1 MTNMKIDYKGN
12 IVILSDITQIND
24 TNYWQIT
31 QIERDS
37 IERNI
42 EFINI
47 KVLIDDKKTI
57 FFLMENAFIFKSREE
72 NFYIFEKKCQNIK
85 SLRLS
90 LTKDCNYKCF
100 FCHGEGSK
108 MTDKREDKSRDE
120 IYSLIKEA
128 IKNNYTDIT
137 FTGGEPLLKSND
149 IIWYLSKL
157 SEDKLKPYITIVTN
171 GSLIKD
177 KLLDAIENYVGDNKE
192 LFKFNFSMHSL
203 KNDVYLKIVLPDYE
217 ENKKIKEKNLLEKVK
232 ENIKKIKSR
241 NLMVKLNFVLLKD
254 INTSKEDIGEILDFA
269 YENKVDYIKFLEL
282 LVTED
287 LIEKGMYKYYLT
299 LDSLL
304 DEWKDKLVF
313 HKRTTRRD
321 EYLYKG
327 KTKVELQQ
335 CICME
340 GCARCLINTSVFLTS
355 ESKYFPCFLKPEKV
369 LEVNPTE
376 LISKIEE
383 GTEYVKELGKEYG
396 NGSPILVRN
405 KEHVEEKEEYYYI
418 SKREFKKSEIE
429 KILKDSSYEI
439 VNKRNF
445 KEIYLKSSSTNKE
458 EYLKKG
464 KIYKFYENSE
474 EKDFIETLQ
483 EIKYVE
489 EEKKFLIKFLNK
501 KIGYENKKIP
511 KEKIQDYLDY
521 LKDFNLKVF
530 LDLEWDTTLYKK
542 GSHSISLG
550 SVGQIDDV
558 AERILS
564 IGGRP
569 YGTLKDYLALTT
581 IKEAENKEIGVHDVL
596 VSVKAEFEGMLNLVK
611 EIKAAADEENDYGT
625 SAMVDEYISNYEKNL
640 WMLNAYLK
648 EI

>member
-1 MTNMKIDYKGN
+1 MENMKIDYKDN
-12 IVILSDITQIND
+12 ITILSNITQIDD
-24 TNYWQIT
+24 TNYWEIT
-31 QIERDS
+31 RIERDS
-37 IERNI
+37 VEKNI

-47 KVLIDDKKTI
+47 KVSIGDKKTI
-57 FFLMENAFIFKSREE
+57 FFLMENAFTFKSREE

-85 SLRLS
+85 SLRVS
-90 LTKDCNYKCF
+90 LTGECNYKCF

-157 SEDKLKPYITIVTN
+157 SEDNLKPYITIVTN
-171 GSLIKD
+171 GSLIED
-177 KLLDAIENYVGDNKE
+177 KLLDAIENYVEDNKE

-203 KNDVYLKIVLPDYE
+203 KNDVYLKIVRPV
-217 ENKKIKEKNLLEKVK
+217 IKAIPTDKESLLELVK
-232 ENIKKIKSR
+232 KNIKKIKAR
-241 NLMVKLNFVLLKD
+241 DLIIKLNFVLLKD
-254 INTSKEDIGEILDFA
+254 VNTSEEDIKGILDFA
-269 YENKVDYIKFLEL
+269 YENRVDYIKFLEL

-304 DEWKDKLVF
+304 NQLKDKLVF

-327 KTKVELQQ
+327 KTKIELQQ

-340 GCARCLINTSVFLTS
+340 GCAKCLINTSVFLTS

-369 LEVNPTE
+369 LEVNSTE
-376 LISKIEE
+376 LITKIEE
-383 GTEYVKELGKEYG
+383 GTEYVKKLGKEYG

-405 KEHVEEKEEYYYI
+405 KEQIEEKEEYYYI
-418 SKREFKKSEIE
+418 SKKEFEKSEIE

-439 VNKRNF
+439 INKRNF
-445 KEIYLKSSSTNKE
+445 KEKYIKDSSLNNE
-458 EYLKKG
+458 DYLKKG
-464 KIYKFYENSE
+464 KIYKFFENSE
-474 EKDFIETLQ
+474 ESGFIESLQ
-483 EIKYVE
+483 EIEYI
-489 EEKKFLIKFLNK
+489 EEKKKFKVKFLNK

-521 LKDFNLKVF
+521 LKDFNLEVF
-530 LDLEWDTTLYKK
+530 LELEWDTTLYKK
-542 GSHSISLG
+542 DSHSISLG
-550 SVGQIDDV
+550 FVKS
-558 AERILS
+558 
-564 IGGRP
+564 
-569 YGTLKDYLALTT
+569 K
-581 IKEAENKEIGVHDVL
+581 IKNKEKIIFM
-596 VSVKAEFEGMLNLVK
+596 SNQKFE
-611 EIKAAADEENDYGT
+611 DEEIIQKLKLSGLEEPVL
-625 SAMVDEYISNYEKNL
+625 AYI
-640 WMLNAYLK
+640 LK
-648 EI
+648 

>member
-1 MTNMKIDYKGN
+1 MENMKIDYKDN
-12 IVILSDITQIND
+12 ITILSNITQIND
-24 TNYWQIT
+24 TNYWKIT
-31 QIERDS
+31 QIERAS
-37 IERNI
+37 IEKNI

-47 KVLIDDKKTI
+47 KVSIGDKKTI
-57 FFLMENAFIFKSREE
+57 FFLMENAFTFKSREE

-85 SLRLS
+85 SLRVS
-90 LTKDCNYKCF
+90 LTGECNYKCF

-108 MTDKREDKSRDE
+108 MGDKREENSKE
-120 IYSLIKEA
+120 EMYSLIKEA

-177 KLLDAIENYVGDNKE
+177 ELLDAIENYVGDNKE

-203 KNDVYLKIVLPDYE
+203 KSDIYLKIVRPV
-217 ENKKIKEKNLLEKVK
+217 IKAIPTDKETLLELVK
-232 ENIKKIKSR
+232 ENIKKIKTR
-241 NLMVKLNFVLLKD
+241 DLIIKLNFVLLKD
-254 INTSKEDIGEILDFA
+254 VNTSKNDIKEILDFA

-287 LIEKGMYKYYLT
+287 LIKQGMYKFYIT

-340 GCARCLINTSVFLTS
+340 GCAKCLINTSVFLSS

-369 LEVNPTE
+369 LEVNSTE

-383 GTEYVKELGKEYG
+383 GTEYVKELGKKYG

-405 KEHVEEKEEYYYI
+405 KEHIEEKEEYYYI
-418 SKREFKKSEIE
+418 SKKVFEKEEIE
-429 KILKDSSYEI
+429 NILDSFLYKIAS
-439 VNKRNF
+439 KRNF
-445 KEIYLKSSSTNKE
+445 KEKYLKTISMDKE
-458 EYLKKG
+458 DYFKQG
-464 KIYKFYENSE
+464 KIYKFYKNSE
-474 EKDFIETLQ
+474 EKNFIETLQ

-489 EEKKFLIKFLNK
+489 EEKKFLIKFLNR
-501 KIGYENKKIP
+501 KIGYENKKSP

-521 LKDFNLKVF
+521 LKDFNLEVF
-530 LDLEWDTTLYKK
+530 LELEWDTTLYKK

-550 SVGQIDDV
+550 SVK
-558 AERILS
+558 S
-564 IGGRP
+564 K
-569 YGTLKDYLALTT
+569 LK
-581 IKEAENKEIGVHDVL
+581 NKEKITFMSNQKFEDEKIIQKLELTQLEEPVL
-596 VSVKAEFEGMLNLVK
+596 
-611 EIKAAADEENDYGT
+611 T
-625 SAMVDEYISNYEKNL
+625 YISK
-640 WMLNAYLK
+640 
-648 EI
+648 

>member
-1 MTNMKIDYKGN
+1 MENMKIDYKDN
-12 IVILSDITQIND
+12 ITILSNITQIND
-24 TNYWQIT
+24 TNYWEIT

-37 IERNI
+37 VEKNI

-47 KVLIDDKKTI
+47 KVSISDKKTI
-57 FFLMENAFIFKSREE
+57 FFLMENGYTFKSREE

-108 MTDKREDKSRDE
+108 MTDKREDKSKDK

-137 FTGGEPLLKSND
+137 FTGGEPLLKLDD
-149 IIWYLSKL
+149 IIWYLNKL

-171 GSLIKD
+171 GSLIED
-177 KLLDAIENYVGDNKE
+177 KLLDAIENYVEDNKE

-203 KNDVYLKIVLPDYE
+203 KSDIYLGIVRPV
-217 ENKKIKEKNLLEKVK
+217 IKAIPTDKETLLELVK
-232 ENIKKIKSR
+232 ENIKKIKAR
-241 NLMVKLNFVLLKD
+241 DLIIKLNFVLLKD
-254 INTSKEDIGEILDFA
+254 VNTSKNDIKEILDFA

-287 LIEKGMYKYYLT
+287 LIKQGMYKFYIT
-299 LDSLL
+299 LGSLL
-304 DEWKDKLVF
+304 NEWKDELVF
-313 HKRTTRRD
+313 YKRTTRRY

-340 GCARCLINTSVFLTS
+340 GCAKCLINTSVFLTS

-369 LEVNPTE
+369 LEVNSAE

-383 GTEYVKELGKEYG
+383 GTEYIKELGKEYG
-396 NGSPILVRN
+396 NGSPILIRN
-405 KEHVEEKEEYYYI
+405 KEQIEEKEEYYYI
-418 SKREFKKSEIE
+418 PKKGFKKSEIE

-445 KEIYLKSSSTNKE
+445 EEKYIKDSSLNKE
-458 EYLKKG
+458 DYLKKG
-464 KIYKFYENSE
+464 KIYKFFENSE
-474 EKDFIETLQ
+474 EKGFIESLQ
-483 EIKYVE
+483 EIEYIE
-489 EEKKFLIKFLNK
+489 ENKKFKVKFLNK

-511 KEKIQDYLDY
+511 KEKIQSYLNY
-521 LKDFNLKVF
+521 LKDFDLEVF
-530 LDLEWDTTLYKK
+530 LELEWDTTLYKK
-542 GSHSISLG
+542 GSHYISLG
-550 SVGQIDDV
+550 FVKSK
-558 AERILS
+558 LS
-564 IGGRP
+564 
-569 YGTLKDYLALTT
+569 
-581 IKEAENKEIGVHDVL
+581 NKEKIIFMTSQKFEDKELIQKLELSALEEAVL
-596 VSVKAEFEGMLNLVK
+596 A
-611 EIKAAADEENDYGT
+611 
-625 SAMVDEYISNYEKNL
+625 YI
-640 WMLNAYLK
+640 LK
-648 EI
+648 

>member
-1 MTNMKIDYKGN
+1 MENMKKIDYKNN
-12 IVILSDITQIND
+12 IVMLSNITQIND
-24 TNYWQIT
+24 TNYWEIT

-37 IERNI
+37 VEKNI

-47 KVLIDDKKTI
+47 KVSIGDKKTI
-57 FFLMENAFIFKSREE
+57 FFLMENGYTFKSKED
-72 NFYIFEKKCQNIK
+72 NFYTFEKKCQNIK
-85 SLRLS
+85 SLRIS
-90 LTKDCNYKCF
+90 LTGECNYKCF

-108 MTDKREDKSRDE
+108 MDEKRNENSKEE

-171 GSLIKD
+171 GSLIED
-177 KLLDAIENYVGDNKE
+177 KLLDAIENYVEDNKE

-203 KNDVYLKIVLPDYE
+203 KSDIYLDIVRPV
-217 ENKKIKEKNLLEKVK
+217 IKAIPTDKENLLELVK
-232 ENIKKIKSR
+232 ENIKKIKTR

-254 INTSKEDIGEILDFA
+254 INTSKEDIREILDFA

-287 LIEKGMYKYYLT
+287 LIKQGMYKFYIT
-299 LDSLL
+299 LGSLL
-304 DEWKDKLVF
+304 NEWKDELVF
-313 HKRTTRRD
+313 YKRTTRRD

-340 GCARCLINTSVFLTS
+340 GCAKCLINTSVFLTS

-369 LEVNPTE
+369 LEVNSAE

-418 SKREFKKSEIE
+418 SKKVLKKEEIE
-429 KILKDSSYEI
+429 NILDSFSYKIAS
-439 VNKRNF
+439 KRNF
-445 KEIYLKSSSTNKE
+445 KEKYLKTISMDKE
-458 EYLKKG
+458 DYFKQG

-474 EKDFIETLQ
+474 EKAFIETLQ
-483 EIKYVE
+483 EIKYVKE
-489 EEKKFLIKFLNK
+489 DKKFLIKFLNK
-501 KIGYENKKIP
+501 KIGYEDKKIS

-521 LKDFNLKVF
+521 LKDFNLEVF
-530 LDLEWDTTLYKK
+530 LELKWDTTLYKK
-542 GSHSISLG
+542 GSYSISLG
-550 SVGQIDDV
+550 SVK
-558 AERILS
+558 S
-564 IGGRP
+564 K
-569 YGTLKDYLALTT
+569 TN
-581 IKEAENKEIGVHDVL
+581 NKEKITFMSNQKFEDEKIIQKLELTQLEEPVL
-596 VSVKAEFEGMLNLVK
+596 
-611 EIKAAADEENDYGT
+611 T
-625 SAMVDEYISNYEKNL
+625 YISK
-640 WMLNAYLK
+640 
-648 EI
+648 

>member
-1 MTNMKIDYKGN
+1 MKNMKIDYKDN
-12 IVILSDITQIND
+12 IVMLSNIAQIND
-24 TNYWQIT
+24 TNYWEIT
-31 QIERDS
+31 QIERAS
-37 IERNI
+37 VEKNI

-47 KVLIDDKKTI
+47 KVSIGDKKTI
-57 FFLMENAFIFKSREE
+57 FFLMENGYTFKSKED
-72 NFYIFEKKCQNIK
+72 NFYTFEKKCQNIK
-85 SLRLS
+85 SLRIS
-90 LTKDCNYKCF
+90 LTGECNYKCF

-108 MTDKREDKSRDE
+108 MDEKRNENSKEE

-137 FTGGEPLLKSND
+137 FTGGEPLLKLDD

-171 GSLIKD
+171 GSLIED

-203 KNDVYLKIVLPDYE
+203 KNDVYLKIVRPI
-217 ENKKIKEKNLLEKVK
+217 IKAIPTDKETLLELVK
-232 ENIKKIKSR
+232 ENIKKIKTR

-254 INTSKEDIGEILDFA
+254 INTSKEDIEEILDFA

-313 HKRTTRRD
+313 YKRTTRRD

-340 GCARCLINTSVFLTS
+340 GCAKCLINTSVFLTS

-369 LEVNPTE
+369 LEVNSAE

-383 GTEYVKELGKEYG
+383 GTEYIKELGKEYG

-405 KEHVEEKEEYYYI
+405 KEQIEEKEEYYYI
-418 SKREFKKSEIE
+418 PKKIFKKSEIE
-429 KILKDSSYEI
+429 KILKDFSYEI

-445 KEIYLKSSSTNKE
+445 EEKYIKPSSINNE
-458 EYLKKG
+458 DYLKKG
-464 KIYKFYENSE
+464 KIYKFFENSE
-474 EKDFIETLQ
+474 EKGFIESLQ
-483 EIKYVE
+483 EIEYIE
-489 EEKKFLIKFLNK
+489 DNKKFLIKFLNK

-521 LKDFNLKVF
+521 LKDFNLEVF
-530 LDLEWDTTLYKK
+530 LELEWDTTLYKK

-550 SVGQIDDV
+550 SVK
-558 AERILS
+558 S
-564 IGGRP
+564 K
-569 YGTLKDYLALTT
+569 TN
-581 IKEAENKEIGVHDVL
+581 NKEKITFMSNQKFEDEKIIQKLELTQLEESVL
-596 VSVKAEFEGMLNLVK
+596 A
-611 EIKAAADEENDYGT
+611 
-625 SAMVDEYISNYEKNL
+625 YINK
-640 WMLNAYLK
+640 
-648 EI
+648 

>member
-1 MTNMKIDYKGN
+1 MENMKINYKDN
-12 IVILSDITQIND
+12 IVILSDISEIND
-24 TNYWQIT
+24 TNYWKIT

-37 IERNI
+37 IEKNI

-47 KVLIDDKKTI
+47 KVSIDDKKTI
-57 FFLMENAFIFKSREE
+57 FFLMENAFTFKSREE

-90 LTKDCNYKCF
+90 LTGECNYKCF

-108 MTDKREDKSRDE
+108 MDEKRNENSKEE

-128 IKNNYTDIT
+128 INNNYTDIT

-157 SEDKLKPYITIVTN
+157 SEDNLKPYITIVTN
-171 GSLIKD
+171 GSLIED
-177 KLLDAIENYVGDNKE
+177 KLLDAIENYVEDNKE

-203 KNDVYLKIVLPDYE
+203 KSDIYLGIVRPV
-217 ENKKIKEKNLLEKVK
+217 IKAIPTDKETLLELVK
-232 ENIKKIKSR
+232 KNIKKIKAR
-241 NLMVKLNFVLLKD
+241 DLIIKLNFVLLKD
-254 INTSKEDIGEILDFA
+254 VNTSKNDIKEILEFA

-287 LIEKGMYKYYLT
+287 LIKQGMYKFYIT
-299 LDSLL
+299 LGSLL
-304 DEWKDKLVF
+304 NEWKDELVF
-313 HKRTTRRD
+313 YKRTTRRD

-340 GCARCLINTSVFLTS
+340 GCAKCLINTSVFLTS

-369 LEVNPTE
+369 LEVNSAE

-405 KEHVEEKEEYYYI
+405 KEQIEEKEEYYYI
-418 SKREFKKSEIE
+418 PKKGLKKSEIE

-445 KEIYLKSSSTNKE
+445 EEKYIKASSINNE
-458 EYLKKG
+458 DYLKKG
-464 KIYKFYENSE
+464 KIYKFFENSE
-474 EKDFIETLQ
+474 EKGFIESLQ
-483 EIKYVE
+483 EIEYIE
-489 EEKKFLIKFLNK
+489 ENKKFKVKFLNK

-511 KEKIQDYLDY
+511 KEKIQSYLNY
-521 LKDFNLKVF
+521 LKDF
-530 LDLEWDTTLYKK
+530 D
-542 GSHSISLG
+542 
-550 SVGQIDDV
+550 
-558 AERILS
+558 
-564 IGGRP
+564 
-569 YGTLKDYLALTT
+569 
-581 IKEAENKEIGVHDVL
+581 
-596 VSVKAEFEGMLNLVK
+596 
-611 EIKAAADEENDYGT
+611 
-625 SAMVDEYISNYEKNL
+625 
-640 WMLNAYLK
+640 
-648 EI
+648 

>member
-1 MTNMKIDYKGN
+1 MKRMKIDYKDN
-12 IVILSDITQIND
+12 IVILSDISEIND

-72 NFYIFEKKCQNIK
+72 NLYIFEKKCQNIK

-171 GSLIKD
+171 GSLIQD
-177 KLLDAIENYVGDNKE
+177 ELLDAIENYIGDNKE

-241 NLMVKLNFVLLKD
+241 NLIVKLNFVLLKD

-269 YENKVDYIKFLEL
+269 YENRVDYIKFLEL

-287 LIEKGMYKYYLT
+287 LIEKEMYKYYLT

-418 SKREFKKSEIE
+418 SKKEFKKSEIE

-474 EKDFIETLQ
+474 ENGFIESLQ

-511 KEKIQDYLDY
+511 KEKIQAYLDY
-521 LKDFNLKVF
+521 LKDFNLEVF

-542 GSHSISLG
+542 HSHSISLG
-550 SVGQIDDV
+550 SVKSKIN
-558 AERILS
+558 
-564 IGGRP
+564 
-569 YGTLKDYLALTT
+569 
-581 IKEAENKEIGVHDVL
+581 NKEKIIFMT
-596 VSVKAEFEGMLNLVK
+596 KQKFK
-611 EIKAAADEENDYGT
+611 DEELIQKLEIRPLEE
-625 SAMVDEYISNYEKNL
+625 AVLEYISK
-640 WMLNAYLK
+640 
-648 EI
+648 